1 MNSTVKLADE
11 QGVINCLIASKFPL
25 MHTRQLYTRLCGY
38 WSGADGYPYR
48 KLLKL
53 LNDMETRG
61 IIYKNASAR
70 DGAQWMLKARDVK
83 FALPVSGESVMR
95 NELPF

>member
-1 MNSTVKLADE
+1 MHTVFATQE
-11 QGVINCLIASKFPL
+11 QVIDALINNKFPL
-25 MHTRQLYTRLCGY
+25 MHTRQLYTKIIGY
-38 WSGADGYPYR
+38 WSGADGYSYR

-53 LNDMETRG
+53 LNEMEVNG
-61 IIYKNASAR
+61 LLYKNASAL
-70 DGAQWMLKARDVK
+70 DGAQWMLKSRDVK

>member
-1 MNSTVKLADE
+1 MSHNIATE
-11 QGVINCLIASKFPL
+11 QQVIDALIASKFPL
-25 MHTRQLYTRLCGY
+25 MHTRQIYGKICGY

-53 LNDMETRG
+53 LNDMEKRG
-61 IIYKNASAR
+61 IVYKNASVR

-83 FALPVSGESVMR
+83 FSLPVSGESVMR